1 MATRLRPWAIVP
13 VNAVLRTPTALSH
26 GSLPVCAYTGRAAR
40 NISEGMA
47 HLRHCA
53 RNRRKGGRRMGR
65 VICIAAPFVCISGE
79 WVLSVATSGA
89 KVGENWGR
97 DYYFLRRIIP
107 SESIIQRHRLWRLR
121 HTKKEGAVCAVSAR
135 WAFPR

>member
-1 MATRLRPWAIVP
+1 MAPRLRPWAIVP

-40 NISEGMA
+40 NISEEMA

-89 KVGENWGR
+89 KVGEIWGC
-97 DYYFLRRIIP
+97 DYYLFIPVIPSGSIIP
-107 SESIIQRHRLWRLR
+107 RHRWWCVE
-121 HTKKEGAVCAVSAR
+121 HR
-135 WAFPR
+135 WG